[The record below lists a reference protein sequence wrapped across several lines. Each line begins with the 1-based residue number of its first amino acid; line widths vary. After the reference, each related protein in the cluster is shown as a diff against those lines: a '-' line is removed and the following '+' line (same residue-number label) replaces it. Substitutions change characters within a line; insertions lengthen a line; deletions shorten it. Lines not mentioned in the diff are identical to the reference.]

1 MTPLEIILEQQ
12 RRLLASIESIESIES
27 VVRAGRLTECRG
39 LIADFESDL
48 GSAIDAPI
56 LPHLQSRLALLHAR
70 VGSLE
75 AAASEA
81 SAAPAGIV
89 GGTYDPLVE
98 YRGRLGKAVLASDL
112 NNSAVSVP
120 DTTHIWWRCSRDPRH
135 QPWLA
140 TKAQTA
146 RGRPCPRCM
155 ADAGLSRD
163 AWFPTDTRRSEPWLD
178 AFNHAMLWS
187 GFG

>member
-1 MTPLEIILEQQ
+1 MGVATFCDSDAVETLMTPLEIILEQQ
-12 RRLLASIESIESIES
+12 RRLLASIESIES

-98 YRGRLGKAVLASDL
+98 YRGRLGKAAGPRQSHVRPRMLSGLAGSR
-112 NNSAVSVP
+112 AV
-120 DTTHIWWRCSRDPRH
+120 
-135 QPWLA
+135 Q
-140 TKAQTA
+140 
-146 RGRPCPRCM
+146 
-155 ADAGLSRD
+155 
-163 AWFPTDTRRSEPWLD
+163 RR
-178 AFNHAMLWS
+178 AAAMLV
-187 GFG
+187 